1 MRKAFIG
8 VLAGGVVAGA
18 GLGLTATASATV
30 AVAPSG
36 STTLSFTSHPTS
48 NKVFHLGSSKAFGVG
63 YVEPVAGNDMQGS
76 TKIGHDDSVQT
87 VTRLSGGTAD
97 EVVTITF
104 VLAGGQINTM
114 GVVTSTPSG
123 RHVRAGD
130 HRRDRQV
137 RLGPRLHHG
146 GPGERPQGDPA
157 HHPMTWRS
165 PRPPEPGPR
174 DHAPP
179 ARTRAV
185 YLILVGTRAA

>member
-63 YVEPVAGNDMQGS
+63 YVELVAGNDIQGS

-123 RHVRAGD
+123 PGTFELAITGGTGKYASARGYATVVPVNAPK
-130 HRRDRQV
+130 V
-137 RLGPRLHHG
+137 TLHI
-146 GPGERPQGDPA
+146 
-157 HHPMTWRS
+157 
-165 PRPPEPGPR
+165 
-174 DHAPP
+174 
-179 ARTRAV
+179 TR
-185 YLILVGTRAA
+185 